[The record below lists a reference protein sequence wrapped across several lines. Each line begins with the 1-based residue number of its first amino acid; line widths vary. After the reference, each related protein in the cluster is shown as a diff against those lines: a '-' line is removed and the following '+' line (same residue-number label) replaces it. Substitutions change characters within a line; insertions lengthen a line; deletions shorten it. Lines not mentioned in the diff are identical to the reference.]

1 MALNF
6 PDSPTLNQ
14 TYAEAGK
21 VWIFNGS
28 RWAMLSPAAFTL
40 ADSAVTTAK
49 IAAGAVTAAKINNAV
64 TLNDIP
70 DVTITSV
77 ASGQVIQWNGAAW
90 VNATVSSDV
99 LTDTRN
105 AALILMDIGA

>member
-14 TYAEAGK
+14 AYSAGGK
-21 VWIFNGS
+21 TWTFNGS
-28 RWAMLSPAAFTL
+28 RWVVLSAA
-40 ADSAVTTAK
+40 AQPISA
-49 IAAGAVTAAKINNAV
+49 
-64 TLNDIP
+64 LNDIQ

-77 ASGQVIQWNGAAW
+77 SSGQVVQWNGTAW

-99 LTDTRN
+99 MTDTRN